1 MKFTLP
7 MQKADGLLDGLRY
20 ADTTWEQRLAKIAV
34 VAQTVINVS
43 ALALGWRLLPPKIPL
58 WYSKPWG
65 EERLASP
72 FFLTVPILTAIIV
85 YVVNHGMVAKTAKDH
100 PMFARVLS
108 LTSLLISI
116 VSTIIVVRIITLI
129 S

>member
-7 MQKADGLLDGLRY
+7 LENSRAFFHEWSSLQG
-20 ADTTWEQRLAKIAV
+20 TWEYRFATISVLVQFLISGIILAWF
-34 VAQTVINVS
+34 
-43 ALALGWRLLPPKIPL
+43 WRMLPPKVPL

-72 FFLTVPILTAIIV
+72 FFLLLPPLTSIIV
-85 YVVNHGMVAKTAKDH
+85 YGINRTLLTRSAADH

-108 LTSLLISI
+108 LTSVLVSFLSTVI
-116 VSTIIVVRIITLI
+116 VIRIVTLV

>member
-7 MQKADGLLDGLRY
+7 IQKADGLLESLRY
-20 ADTTWEQRLAKIAV
+20 TDTTWEQRLARVAVIAQ
-34 VAQTVINVS
+34 AVIGAS
-43 ALALGWRLLPPKIPL
+43 ALGLAWRLLPPKIPI

-72 FFLTVPILTAIIV
+72 FFLTIPILTAIVV
-85 YVVNHGMVAKTAKDH
+85 YMVNRSMVARSAKDH

-108 LTSLLISI
+108 LTSLLISVI
-116 VSTIIVVRIITLI
+116 STIIVVRIITLI